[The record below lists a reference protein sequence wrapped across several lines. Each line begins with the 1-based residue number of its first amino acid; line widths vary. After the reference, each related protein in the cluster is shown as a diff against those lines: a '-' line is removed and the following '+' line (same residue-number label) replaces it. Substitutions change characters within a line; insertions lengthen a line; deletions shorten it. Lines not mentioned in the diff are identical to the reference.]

1 MDRSTF
7 REKGM
12 QVARREEY
20 KDASVEDNWGGS
32 KGSEGTFGLY
42 VLLGILA
49 LAGIAADRYFL
60 WELWKH

>member
-1 MDRSTF
+1 
-7 REKGM
+7 M
-12 QVARREEY
+12 QVARREEH